1 MKDIVKVTSG
11 STRQVAQFVDQL
23 YKTVIEVGTH
33 LAPSIRVAEAAK
45 VIENTQRDLNIA
57 LMNELA
63 KIFDALSINTQ
74 DVLDAASTKRNF
86 LPFQPGLV
94 GGHCVGVDPYYLTSK
109 VQETGYH
116 PEIILAGRRINE
128 SMGAFIAEK
137 LMKRLLKSS
146 DMQSPIKVLILGM
159 AFKENCADCRNSKTV
174 QIKKS
179 LEEFGCVVDV
189 FDPLV
194 CKDRCKIE
202 FDIDLINEPKEAAT

>member
-1 MKDIVKVTSG
+1 M
-11 STRQVAQFVDQL
+11 
-23 YKTVIEVGTH
+23 
-33 LAPSIRVAEAAK
+33 
-45 VIENTQRDLNIA
+45 
-57 LMNELA
+57 
-63 KIFDALSINTQ
+63 
-74 DVLDAASTKRNF
+74 
-86 LPFQPGLV
+86 
-94 GGHCVGVDPYYLTSK
+94 
-109 VQETGYH
+109 QETGYH

-202 FDIDLINEPKEAAT
+202 FDIDLINEPKEGQYDSVVLAVIHDEFLALGFEKLRGFGRNNAVFFDVKSAFKGCSETTFLSSLSASCF